1 MKEGPSRTAM
11 AAAMHR
17 AAHQQQEHGRVFA
30 DPLAVKIVGKEGVDD
45 LEAWGTTPH
54 RRPMRLFIAA
64 RHRVAEDRLTI
75 AVAAGTRQ
83 IVIVGAGLD
92 TTALRQLHGET
103 GVRYFEVD
111 HPATQ
116 AWKRERLAETGL
128 DLPAALVFAPV
139 DFERQTL
146 AGGLAEAG
154 FDATKPAF
162 FIWLGVVPYLTE
174 AAIFTTL
181 GMIAGVP
188 GAEVVF
194 DYANPP
200 GQLDP
205 VLRESHAR
213 RAANVAAIGEPW
225 LSFFDSDDLAGRLKA
240 LGAAEIDDLGPEE
253 IRRRVF
259 GNPEPSPFR
268 RGGHILWAR
277 WPADR

>member
-1 MKEGPSRTAM
+1 MQDGPSRTAL

-17 AAHQQQEHGRVFA
+17 AAHQKLEGGATFSDPFALPIIGR
-30 DPLAVKIVGKEGVDD
+30 
-45 LEAWGTTPH
+45 EA
-54 RRPMRLFIAA
+54 RRRLDGWAASPQRRLMRLFIAA
-64 RHRVAEDRLTI
+64 RHRVADERLAT
-75 AVAAGTRQ
+75 AAAGGVRQ
-83 IVIVGAGLD
+83 AVIIGAGLD
-92 TTALRQLHGET
+92 TTALRGLEDAG
-103 GVRYFEVD
+103 GMRYFEVD

-116 AWKRERLAETGL
+116 AWKRQRLAEEGL
-128 DLPAALVFAPV
+128 EPPGSLAFAPV
-139 DFERQTL
+139 DFEQETL
-146 AGGLAEAG
+146 SEGLGTAG
-154 FDATKPAF
+154 FDFSRPAF